1 MKLWKKLTVLF
12 LLFLIS
18 SLAVCGTITLYHTRK
33 INIDRTVSNYKRQLE
48 AVSYTFDQFGARQ
61 EFEEMSETVRNAYLQ
76 FEFKKCCGAGYALLK
91 DGGTVINLTDYDI
104 VNPDE
109 LDENGMVQSV
119 EKKKILILKKVLQE
133 IEGYEIVSIQD
144 ITDTYRET
152 ERQLG
157 LYLLIYWAV
166 SAAAAVC
173 VAMMVKRL
181 LKPLKE
187 LEQAAGQLSGGNL
200 KERVEVRSSDEVGE
214 LGAAFNRM
222 ASEIEHQ
229 VDDLKLLLGALNHEI
244 KTPMTSIIGYSE
256 SLIHVK
262 LPEEQRR
269 TALNYIYQEG
279 KRLESLSGKMM
290 SLLGLYEEGAYEFT
304 WIPAEALFQCVE
316 EMEKTCAKAH
326 GVTLKTECRGK
337 WNYLVDPV
345 LMESLIGNLVQ
356 NGIRASEPGDTVIM
370 RDTEDGMEVQDF
382 GRGIPESE
390 IANITKAFYMVDK
403 SRSRKEGGAGLG
415 LAICGQIAKLHHARL
430 EIRSREGE
438 GTVVRIHFEDDYK
451 TFTGR

>member
-91 DGGTVINLTDYDI
+91 EGGTVINLTDYDI

-157 LYLLIYWAV
+157 LYMLIYLAV

-187 LEQAAGQLSGGNL
+187 LDSLAA
-200 KERVEVRSSDEVGE
+200 
-214 LGAAFNRM
+214 
-222 ASEIEHQ
+222 EI
-229 VDDLKLLLGALNHEI
+229 
-244 KTPMTSIIGYSE
+244 
-256 SLIHVK
+256 
-262 LPEEQRR
+262 
-269 TALNYIYQEG
+269 
-279 KRLESLSGKMM
+279 
-290 SLLGLYEEGAYEFT
+290 
-304 WIPAEALFQCVE
+304 
-316 EMEKTCAKAH
+316 
-326 GVTLKTECRGK
+326 
-337 WNYLVDPV
+337 
-345 LMESLIGNLVQ
+345 
-356 NGIRASEPGDTVIM
+356 
-370 RDTEDGMEVQDF
+370 
-382 GRGIPESE
+382 
-390 IANITKAFYMVDK
+390 
-403 SRSRKEGGAGLG
+403 
-415 LAICGQIAKLHHARL
+415 
-430 EIRSREGE
+430 
-438 GTVVRIHFEDDYK
+438 
-451 TFTGR
+451 